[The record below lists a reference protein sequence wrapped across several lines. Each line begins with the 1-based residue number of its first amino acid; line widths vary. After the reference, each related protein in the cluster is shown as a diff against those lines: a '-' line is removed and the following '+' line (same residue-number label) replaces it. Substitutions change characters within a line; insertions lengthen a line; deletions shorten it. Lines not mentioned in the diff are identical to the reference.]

1 LFSFIEKKIPSGLY
15 EPMNYVLSGG
25 GKRIRPMITILS
37 CEAFGGK
44 FDDAVHAAV
53 AMEILHNFTL
63 VHDDIMD
70 NADTRRSLETVH
82 RKWDVSTAILAG
94 DGLLGLAY
102 RSLLKTDSSRISEI
116 AKVFTESMIE
126 VCEGQSYDTEFENR
140 NDVTHDEYLMMIG
153 MKTSRLLEACSMI
166 GVIIADGSAEDI
178 NIMRNYSENIGLAFQ
193 IQDDL
198 LDITADEKEFGKMIG
213 GDIKKGKKTYLLIKA
228 LEEAVKEDDRKILQK
243 ASSQNNGI
251 SDEDVLKVKSIYQE
265 LGIINDASQQ
275 VESYTRKANDFLE
288 KLPSSDAKEMLKWF
302 SGMLLDRSF

>member
-1 LFSFIEKKIPSGLY
+1 
-15 EPMNYVLSGG
+15 
-25 GKRIRPMITILS
+25 
-37 CEAFGGK
+37 
-44 FDDAVHAAV
+44 VHK
-53 AMEILHNFTL
+53 
-63 VHDDIMD
+63 
-70 NADTRRSLETVH
+70 
-82 RKWDVSTAILAG
+82 KWDVSTAILAG

-102 RSLLKTDSSRISEI
+102 RSLLKTNSSRIAEI

-153 MKTSRLLEACSMI
+153 MKTSRLLEACSMV
-166 GVIIADGSAEDI
+166 GVIIANGSDEDI
-178 NIMRNYSENIGLAFQ
+178 SIMKNYSENIGLAFQ

-228 LEEAVKEDDRKILQK
+228 LEEAVKDEDLKLLQK

-251 SDEDVLKVKSIYQE
+251 SDEEVLKVRNVYQE
-265 LGIINDASQQ
+265 LGIIVDASQQ

-288 KLPSSDAKEMLKWF
+288 KLPASDAKEILKWF